1 MRFYQ
6 IFNKGLFFPC
16 HKGYQLLT
24 LSLISSFLL
33 SNVSTLV
40 KARPITYETRRDDGS
55 FCLLFIIFRFPHD
68 VTVSRL
74 LGCRRGG
81 GRRRGCVE
89 GVEGWS
95 YLLTLP
101 GRKRVI
107 LTPHI
112 LQTTLS
118 SGFPAA
124 TNIT

>member
-1 MRFYQ
+1 MS
-6 IFNKGLFFPC
+6 
-16 HKGYQLLT
+16 QLWRKT
-24 LSLISSFLL
+24 RQS
-33 SNVSTLV
+33 
-40 KARPITYETRRDDGS
+40 KAYETRRDDGR

-74 LGCRRGG
+74 LGCRRGEEG
-81 GRRRGCVE
+81 EEEE
-89 GVEGWS
+89 GVEGRS

-101 GRKRVI
+101 GHKRVI

-112 LQTTLS
+112 SQTTLS